1 MVMPGETVD
10 TGAPLPYEG
19 AVPEVITSG
28 GGRYFIGYLDEEGL
42 PYTRESEY
50 YRTHELAEEALE
62 AGTWG
67 RGHIPRSWSQ
77 RRAAR
82 PSSPKSVSIQ
92 PATIVSGVSS
102 NARLGTEATLQD
114 LEAMRADWALL
125 DHPGDRWTFDE
136 IEWVKEQRAEG
147 RSWKDCAVAMD
158 RCRAAANKPSQ
169 VATSVRVAVDTY
181 DRFGRLAGIKP
192 ETFVSFEKWRET
204 WLSR

>member
-19 AVPEVITSG
+19 AQPEVITSG
-28 GGRYFIGYLDEEGL
+28 GGRYFIGYLDEDGT

-50 YRTHELAEEALE
+50 YRTYELAEEALD
-62 AGTWG
+62 AGTWS
-67 RGHIPRSWSQ
+67 RGLVPRSWSQ
-77 RRAAR
+77 RRPK
-82 PSSPKSVSIQ
+82 PSKSVKLE
-92 PATIVSGVSS
+92 PATITSGVGK
-102 NARLGTEATLQD
+102 NARLDTEATLQD
-114 LEAMRADWALL
+114 LENMRADWALL
-125 DHPGDRWTFDE
+125 YHPDDRWTFDE

-169 VATSVRVAVDTY
+169 VATSVRVAVDTF

-192 ETFVSFEKWRET
+192 ETFVSFEEWRNT
-204 WLSR
+204 WVSR